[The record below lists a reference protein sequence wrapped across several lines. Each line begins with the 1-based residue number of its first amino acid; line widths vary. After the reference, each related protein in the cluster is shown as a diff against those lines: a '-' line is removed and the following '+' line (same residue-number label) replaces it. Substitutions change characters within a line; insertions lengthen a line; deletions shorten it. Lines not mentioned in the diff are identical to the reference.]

1 MRKLRNTAA
10 FALVEVVLALA
21 IAAFALTSIIALL
34 SVAAGSS
41 RASSDDT
48 LVATM
53 AMNVVDDLRRQSFV
67 DNTARN
73 PPGDMTP
80 KHKSGDPSV
89 LPGTDDVAIGQ
100 TPPLVTPASVYF
112 DVSGVRLRYAN
123 GNDMTKIDALA
134 AGAIYLCT
142 ETMQGDAATLSA
154 TGSDGSATTQAVNQV
169 NITLTFAW
177 PLQAV
182 PPPNTKV
189 LHASIARYY

>member
-1 MRKLRNTAA
+1 MTKPRNTAA

-34 SVAAGSS
+34 SVATGSS

-48 LVATM
+48 MVATM
-53 AMNVVDDLRRQSFV
+53 ALNVVDDLRRQSFV
-67 DNTARN
+67 DSTARN

-80 KHKSGDPSV
+80 RHKSSDPSV

-100 TPPLVTPASVYF
+100 TPAPVTPSAVYF
-112 DVSGVRLRYAN
+112 DVSGIRLRYSN
-123 GNDMTKIDALA
+123 GNDMTKVDALA
-134 AGAIYLCT
+134 AGAIYICS

-154 TGSDGSATTQAVNQV
+154 TGSDGSATMQAVNQV
-169 NITLTFAW
+169 NITITFAW
-177 PLQAV
+177 PVQAV
-182 PPPNTKV
+182 TPPNNKV